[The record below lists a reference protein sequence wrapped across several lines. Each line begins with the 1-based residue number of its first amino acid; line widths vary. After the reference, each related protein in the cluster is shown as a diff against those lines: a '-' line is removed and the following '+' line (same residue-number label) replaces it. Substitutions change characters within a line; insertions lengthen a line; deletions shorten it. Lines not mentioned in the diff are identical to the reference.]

1 MRRARRFRAE
11 SHRQRCHRCGNADKL
26 DFHVPDGIW
35 SDAVPSKLRNGVLCL
50 ACFDDLAFAAGVRY
64 AHHLTTLWF
73 AGDQAV
79 LELAVVRARDL

>member
-1 MRRARRFRAE
+1 
-11 SHRQRCHRCGNADKL
+11 
-26 DFHVPDGIW
+26 
-35 SDAVPSKLRNGVLCL
+35 
-50 ACFDDLAFAAGVRY
+50 VRY